1 MYFKITS
8 AQALPLGWKK
18 PTVPNQ
24 YKLEKKAMRNQIFQ
38 T

>member
-24 YKLEKKAMRNQIFQ
+24 YKLEKKQ
-38 T
+38 